1 MTVGVLKATL
11 HIPGARSLKDR
22 RRVVRSI
29 KDRLRNSF
37 NVSVCD
43 LSSDGLWHTGVLVV
57 AAVGPD
63 AATVEERLTRVTGFL
78 GREREALLAASER
91 EYY

>member
-11 HIPGARSLKDR
+11 HVPGARSLKER
-22 RRVVRSI
+22 RRVVRSM

-37 NVSVCD
+37 NVSVCE
-43 LSSDGLWHTGVLVV
+43 LSTDGRWHTALLAVS
-57 AAVGPD
+57 AVGPD
-63 AATVEERLTRVTGFL
+63 AATVDQRLTRVIRYL
-78 GREREALLAASER
+78 GREREAVLAAAER